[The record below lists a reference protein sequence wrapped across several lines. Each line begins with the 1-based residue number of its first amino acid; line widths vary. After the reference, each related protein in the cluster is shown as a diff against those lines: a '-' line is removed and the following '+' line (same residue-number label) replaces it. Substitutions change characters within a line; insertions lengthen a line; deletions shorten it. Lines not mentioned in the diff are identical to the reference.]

1 MADDLTV
8 RNQDELDRVLNNLDT
23 LDPECTLVFAPR
35 DPKALNRTQFI
46 LSRTI
51 PNPIRVD
58 EGAHVN
64 TDAEGLSVTVNGG
77 KFESPFTP
85 QLDVNVEGGNATVP
99 RGSKVRA
106 IDGTV
111 HIHGGKVTNNDTD
124 IELRGKAQANTNSG
138 TVRAFDESYVYA
150 DGDADVRGFGKA
162 RIDTFSR
169 ATFRADDQVTV
180 RAHDAS
186 TGHAHGTSLVHCND
200 ARNDITWV
208 SPDAQVNAIDG
219 MSLKVSDDVPASRL
233 SAATL
238 NAPNANWERVSP
250 FEANMA
256 DHRDIIKVSAANS
269 AHGDLVRSAED
280 NPDVKELLDK
290 APEHLKADIREMF
303 AAERAKEQ
311 ERAGVTSPTSGDKYL
326 VYIDADGGNHY
337 QPVWDVTEAGTLI
350 DPETGDDM
358 EMIGWSNGIGERP
371 RIDDMDLMYTDSA
384 GNVHR
389 QSWRD
394 LEESGTL
401 IDPETG
407 DDMELDSAASV
418 DDDEFYCC
426 AGCECGNGC
435 APGCE
440 VGPVCPGHGDTS
452 EDTQECDECGDP
464 FETHDDGTTHHID
477 RIDGGGAAL
486 DRDHVPYTREARNP
500 EPRTCP
506 SCGGEVRGG
515 SGAYADVC
523 NQYPLCGKKTPV
535 TEKAVVIPN
544 HDIRTDDPKT
554 IKLDAVEG
562 VRPEGAVIAMPD
574 DILLKV
580 SHKNG
585 EPNTIQT
592 FDWENKKWNRSMS
605 VAAGPGKALLGE
617 LENMSPEARKV
628 PENVASAYGHC
639 TGACLMCGRG
649 LKSTSSLSAG
659 YGPECKG
666 KLR

>member
-23 LDPECTLVFAPR
+23 LAPERTLVFAPR
-35 DPKALNRTQFI
+35 DPTALNRTQFT

-85 QLDVNVEGGNATVP
+85 QLNVHVEGGNATVP

-111 HIHGGKVTNNDTD
+111 HIHGGKITNHDTD

-150 DGDADVRGFGKA
+150 DGTADVRGFNRA
-162 RIDTFSR
+162 RIDTFAA
-169 ATFRADDQVTV
+169 ATFRADDQTTV
-180 RAHDAS
+180 RAHGS
-186 TGHAHGTSLVHCND
+186 GKGHAHGTSLVHCND
-200 ARNDITWV
+200 ANNDITWV

-219 MSLKVSDDVPASRL
+219 MQLHVSDDVPASRL

-256 DHRDIIKVSAANS
+256 DHRDIIKVSAANA

-280 NPDVKELLDK
+280 NPDVREILDN
-290 APEHLKADIREMF
+290 APEHLKKELRDAFNEGYT
-303 AAERAKEQ
+303 KEQ
-311 ERAGVTSPTSGDKYL
+311 ERIGVTSPDEKAVAPYGHPSHDKQL
-326 VYIDADGGNHY
+326 VYVDENGDRHY
-337 QPVWDVTEAGTLI
+337 QPVGDVTQVGTLI
-350 DPETGDDM
+350 DSETGDDM
-358 EMIGWSNGIGERP
+358 ELVGWADHDGGDVRT
-371 RIDDMDLMYTDSA
+371 DDMDLVYTDSA
-384 GNVHR
+384 GNTHR

-407 DDMELDSAASV
+407 DDMELDSVASV
-418 DDDEFYCC
+418 DDKADAMYQEYLADKAEVSETGTLTYRELIADAEKHSEPFIDDETPDGHFGVTVKNISGISTYWLKGPKGDLD
-426 AGCECGNGC
+426 AVVVGRNQDGNNY
-435 APGCE
+435 
-440 VGPVCPGHGDTS
+440 
-452 EDTQECDECGDP
+452 
-464 FETHDDGTTHHID
+464 
-477 RIDGGGAAL
+477 RGGGVL
-486 DRDHVPYTREARNP
+486 
-500 EPRTCP
+500 
-506 SCGGEVRGG
+506 GGEYINRGV
-515 SGAYADVC
+515 SPR
-523 NQYPLCGKKTPV
+523 YPI
-535 TEKAVVIPN
+535 TEKAAVIPN
-544 HDIRTDDPKT
+544 HDISDDDQKT
-554 IKLDAVEG
+554 IELDAVEG
-562 VRPEGAVIAMPD
+562 VRPEGTVIAMPD
-574 DILLKV
+574 DILLEVGYKDG
-580 SHKNG
+580 N
-585 EPNTIQT
+585 PNTLRT
-592 FDWENKKWNRSMS
+592 FDWEKKKWNRSMS

-639 TGACLMCGRG
+639 TGSCLMCGRG